1 MNAAIEIDWTAYWIW
16 AEGEPSPRNA
26 WRCFRQTFDVPE
38 EGWEEANLSIT
49 ADSRYVLYVNGERV
63 GRGPVRCWPHEQA
76 FDTYDV
82 RHLLRPGRRNAI
94 AVLVMHFGVNNFYYI
109 RGRGGLLAQLD
120 WSSGSGA
127 DRTAGRIATDST
139 WLTSPHLGYNSLSPR
154 MTFQQTFSEW
164 VDARKWDERWT
175 LPEYDA
181 KGWET
186 AAVIGSVGMEP
197 WVRLK
202 PRDIPLLTEER
213 AYPSRIESLSR
224 VKPIAWTAHLD
235 AKTMMVPASS
245 NHGNADVYAGYIGTV
260 IRTEA
265 AASAV
270 LGIAYASAYWQA
282 VILNGVRY
290 PKSAWRGVEQ
300 DRYLD
305 IELNAGDNVLLFELA
320 GNDHGRGLFIGID
333 CETPFK
339 VVSPIDTAGY
349 KGAARA
355 ETAAASAV
363 ASVSAAEGGTIAAS
377 EERAALRLS
386 STATDGVGAFAASGS
401 SDTERSPFIV
411 IGPFIHHEYID
422 HQVTEEQRANDRIIA
437 ACATGKPEA
446 IERLTPEGLQVYEAY
461 CRVREAATIGQLAA
475 LEVSVR
481 EADPRLVCPESVY
494 VQTLWKKSA
503 SARPVPA
510 DLHKAI
516 IPHAL
521 PGIIPLYEEGD
532 TELVIDFGNEWSGF
546 LSFEVDAA
554 EGTQLDFF
562 GVEYML
568 DGKIHYT
575 HYLDN
580 SLRYVCREG
589 RQSYTSN
596 VRRGF
601 RYAILTVRKAQRP
614 VKLYGVSVLQSNYP
628 VAEVGRFHSS
638 DALLNDI
645 WEMSRHTTK
654 LCMEDTYVDCPSYE
668 QTFWVGDSRN
678 EALISYYVYGAE
690 PLVKRCL
697 DLVPGSAHQTP
708 LYVDQVPSGWNSVI
722 PNWTFFWAIACNEY
736 VQRMGDREYA
746 RSMWPHVQFT
756 LEHYLQLVNQDG
768 LLEMDA
774 WNFLDWAPIDQPRHG
789 VVTHQNMFLVKA
801 LRHAAEL
808 SAAAGIAE
816 EGRVFAERADALKR
830 AIETH
835 LWSEER
841 EAYLDCI
848 HTGGRKSTIFSMQ
861 TQVVAYL
868 CDIAEGER
876 KVKLEQY
883 LDEPPKAFVQIGSP
897 FMSFFYYEALVKMGH
912 TQRLIEDIRK
922 QYGEMLRYGA
932 TTCWE
937 MYPKPQADPV
947 RPHPG
952 HLTRSHCHAWS
963 AAPGYFLG
971 TSVLGVNPAAPGWS
985 EVVIAPQPC
994 GLAWARGSVPLPAEG
1009 RIDVSWR
1016 VREDGTIHIQAWVP
1030 SGVKAEIRIPD
1041 GFQGEVD
1048 LVTVGE

>member
-1 MNAAIEIDWTAYWIW
+1 MNVERAIDWKAYWIW
-16 AEGEPSPRNA
+16 ADGESSPRNE
-26 WRCFRQTFDVPE
+26 WRCFRKTFDVPQ
-38 EGWEEANLSIT
+38 EGWSEANVSIT

-82 RHLLRPGRRNAI
+82 RHLLRPGQPNTI

-120 WSSGSGA
+120 WSIDSREE
-127 DRTAGRIATDST
+127 RTDGTIVTDST
-139 WLTSPHLGYNSLSPR
+139 WLTSRHIGYNSLSPR

-164 VDARKWDERWT
+164 IDARKWDERWT
-175 LPEYDA
+175 LSQYDA
-181 KGWET
+181 AGWA
-186 AAVIGSVGMEP
+186 AAVVIGGVGMEP

-213 AYPSRIESLSR
+213 VYPSRIETLSR
-224 VKPIAWTAHLD
+224 VKPIAWTTHLD
-235 AKTMMVPASS
+235 AKTMMVPESS
-245 NHGNADVYAGYIGTV
+245 NHGNANVYAGYIGTV
-260 IRTEA
+260 IRTA
-265 AASAV
+265 APVKAV

-282 VILNGVRY
+282 VCLNGVRY

-305 IELNAGDNVLLFELA
+305 IELQAGDNVLLFELA

-333 CETPFK
+333 CEDPFE
-339 VVSPIDTAGY
+339 VVSPFDTAGY
-349 KGAARA
+349 KGAGAA
-355 ETAAASAV
+355 EVAAALAG
-363 ASVSAAEGGTIAAS
+363 APEAQ
-377 EERAALRLS
+377 RALNP
-386 STATDGVGAFAASGS
+386 SGE
-401 SDTERSPFIV
+401 ERSPFIV
-411 IGPFIHHEYID
+411 IGPFVNHEYID
-422 HQVTEEQRANDRIIA
+422 HQVTEEQKANDRIIA
-437 ACATGKPEA
+437 ACSTGKQEV
-446 IERLTPEGLQVYEAY
+446 IDRLTPDGLKAYEAY
-461 CRVREAATIGQLAA
+461 CRIREAATTEQLAA
-475 LEVSVR
+475 LGDAVR
-481 EADPRLVCPESVY
+481 PADPKLVSPESVY
-494 VQTLWKKSA
+494 VQTLWKKSS
-503 SARPVPA
+503 SAKPVPA
-510 DLHKAI
+510 DLQKAI
-516 IPHAL
+516 MPHAV
-521 PGIIPLYEEGD
+521 PGIVPLYDESD

-546 LSFEVDAA
+546 LSFEVDAG
-554 EGTQLDFF
+554 EGTEIDFF

-580 SLRYVCREG
+580 SLRYVCRKG

-601 RYAILTVRKAQRP
+601 RYLIVTVRKAQRP
-614 VKLYGVSVLQSNYP
+614 VKLYSVSVLQSNYP

-645 WEMSRHTTK
+645 WEMSRHTTR
-654 LCMEDTYVDCPSYE
+654 LCMEDTYVDCPAYE

-736 VQRMGDREYA
+736 VQRTGDRDYA
-746 RSMWPHVQFT
+746 RTMWPHVKFT
-756 LEHYLQLVNQDG
+756 LEHYWQLVNEDG

-789 VVTHQNMFLVKA
+789 VVSHQNMFLVKA
-801 LRHAAEL
+801 LRHASEL
-808 SAAAGIAE
+808 SAAAGLAS
-816 EGRVFAERADALKR
+816 EGRTFAERADALKQ

-835 LWSEER
+835 LWSAER

-868 CDIAEGER
+868 CDIAEGGR

-883 LDEPPKAFVQIGSP
+883 LDEPPVSFVQIGSP

-912 TQRLIEDIRK
+912 TQRLIDDIRK

-937 MYPKPQADPV
+937 MYPKPQVDPV

-971 TSVLGVNPAAPGWS
+971 TSVLGINPTAPGWS

-994 GLAWARGSVPLPAEG
+994 GLDWARGSVPLPEEG

-1016 VREDGTIHIQAWVP
+1016 IREDGTIHIQAWVP
-1030 SGVKAEIRIPD
+1030 SGVKAEIRMPE
-1041 GFQGEVD
+1041 GFQGEAE
-1048 LVTVGE
+1048 LRTVGE